1 MLVGQR
7 LFHLKQS
14 INPEGCCRQHVLW
27 CRQSAALCLTSVKGP
42 SNNGAFGFVGAGG
55 GRQARLRCW
64 SAFAAAFA
72 LPSGRLATPWTQL
85 GRQVAAIRSR
95 LTIRRML

>member
-1 MLVGQR
+1 MESVDSRVLRMQYIYRKQR
-7 LFHLKQS
+7 TSTEEK
-14 INPEGCCRQHVLW
+14 
-27 CRQSAALCLTSVKGP
+27 LTGT

-55 GRQARLRCW
+55 AASGAVAMLVA
-64 SAFAAAFA
+64 AFAAAFA

-95 LTIRRML
+95 LTMRRML

>member
-1 MLVGQR
+1 MG
-7 LFHLKQS
+7 
-14 INPEGCCRQHVLW
+14 
-27 CRQSAALCLTSVKGP
+27 T

-55 GRQARLRCW
+55 AASGARLRCW
-64 SAFAAAFA
+64 SAAFAAAFA